1 SMRRWGIEV
10 DDSGGQPLTEL
21 PVGAWLMLAA
31 EMAEENL
38 APVTLLAL
46 LKHPVMAAALPP
58 EELRGMVYLLDQ
70 LVLRGPRPDGGFAGL
85 RDAVAVLDE
94 ERHAG
99 SRARLLAWL
108 DKIEARMA
116 PFVGLMTAEGSLPFR
131 DLLQN
136 HIRMAESL
144 AATLD

>member
-1 SMRRWGIEV
+1 
-10 DDSGGQPLTEL
+10 
-21 PVGAWLMLAA
+21 
-31 EMAEENL
+31 
-38 APVTLLAL
+38 
-46 LKHPVMAAALPP
+46 
-58 EELRGMVYLLDQ
+58 

-144 AATLD
+144 AATLESDGAERLWIGEAGEAASRLLQDLLRAGGDIPDLAPGHYVPLLRMLMKGVTVRPRYGTHPRLSIMGQVE